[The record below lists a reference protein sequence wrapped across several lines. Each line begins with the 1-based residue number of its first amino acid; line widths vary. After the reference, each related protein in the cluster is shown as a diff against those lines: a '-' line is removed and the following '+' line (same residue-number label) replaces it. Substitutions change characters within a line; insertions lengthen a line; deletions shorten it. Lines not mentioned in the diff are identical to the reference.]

1 MIPEVKAY
9 LGTKTS
15 PNKTRFEVEDML
27 EKNFGITLTAWKREN
42 PENTYFAF
50 QHRSDGIEEPL
61 TYKVQIPFIEKNERA
76 VKNNRYSDIIAVY
89 DEPSYYRF
97 FYHILKSMMLNAQ
110 IGMTFEET
118 FSIYLVVGALPEGT
132 PKNVQEALLEK
143 IALGKTTALAL
154 KGYTTQ
160 MADSI

>member
-27 EKNFGITLTAWKREN
+27 EKHFGITMTAWKREN

-50 QHRSDGIEEPL
+50 QHKSEGVAKPL
-61 TYKVQIPFIEKNERA
+61 TYKVQIPFIEKNEREK
-76 VKNNRYSDIIAVY
+76 KNNRYSDIIAVY
-89 DEPSYYRF
+89 DESRSYRF

-118 FSIYLVVGALPEGT
+118 FSSYLVVGALPDGT
-132 PKNVQEALLEK
+132 PKNVQEVLLEK
-143 IALGKTTALAL
+143 IALGKTPALMV
-154 KGYTTQ
+154 K
-160 MADSI
+160 

>member
-1 MIPEVKAY
+1 MIPSVKAY
-9 LGTKTS
+9 LDTKTS

-50 QHRSDGIEEPL
+50 QHKSEGIKKPL
-61 TYKVQIPFIEKNERA
+61 TYKVQIPFIEKNQRSI
-76 VKNNRYSDIIAVY
+76 KNNRYSDVVEVY
-89 DEPSYYRF
+89 DEPRSYRF

-118 FSIYLVVGALPEGT
+118 FSNYLVVGALPDGT
-132 PKNVQEALLEK
+132 PVNLQEKVLES
-143 IALGKTTALAL
+143 IALGKTPALEVN
-154 KGYTTQ
+154 
-160 MADSI
+160 

>member
-1 MIPEVKAY
+1 MIPSVKAY

-27 EKNFGITLTAWKREN
+27 EKNFGITLTAWKRED
-42 PENTYFAF
+42 PQNTYFAF
-50 QHRSDGIEEPL
+50 QHKSEGIEKAL

-89 DEPSYYRF
+89 DEPRSYRF

-118 FSIYLVVGALPEGT
+118 FSSYLVVGQLPDGT
-132 PKNVQEALLEK
+132 PKNVQEVLMEK
-143 IALGKTTALAL
+143 IALGKTPALEV
-154 KGYTTQ
+154 K
-160 MADSI
+160 

>member
-1 MIPEVKAY
+1 LIPEVKAY

-27 EKNFGITLTAWKREN
+27 EKHFGITMTAWKREN

-50 QHRSDGIEEPL
+50 QHKSDGIPKPL
-61 TYKVQIPFIEKNERA
+61 TYKVQIPFIEKNEREK
-76 VKNNRYSDIIAVY
+76 KNNRYSDIIAVY
-89 DEPSYYRF
+89 DESRSYRF

-118 FSIYLVVGALPEGT
+118 FSSYLVVGALPDGT
-132 PKNVQEALLEK
+132 PKNVQEVLLEK
-143 IALGKTTALAL
+143 IALGKTPALAVN
-154 KGYTTQ
+154 
-160 MADSI
+160 